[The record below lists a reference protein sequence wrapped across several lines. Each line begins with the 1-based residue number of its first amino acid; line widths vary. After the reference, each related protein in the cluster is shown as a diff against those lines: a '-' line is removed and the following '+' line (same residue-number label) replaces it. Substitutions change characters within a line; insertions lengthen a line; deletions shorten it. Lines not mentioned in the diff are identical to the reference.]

1 MNLTGSKFR
10 VSAVAGAIFALVA
23 LAQSAIA
30 DSIYHLG
37 PDTYGGG
44 PIGTF
49 LIPSVAQG
57 VLFDLDAYDSPTE
70 MTLMG
75 LDNNFGEKV
84 SCVAATRSMFVCS
97 VEGVLQGHHG
107 DDQHEWQANGQGLG
121 GNDSLGHG
129 PNDNDPLTQF
139 VNSPVDDPAAL
150 VQTASI
156 GDDPL
161 LGLLTVPEPG
171 SLILL
176 VSALLIFLRHNRR
189 LRRS

>member
-1 MNLTGSKFR
+1 
-10 VSAVAGAIFALVA
+10 
-23 LAQSAIA
+23 
-30 DSIYHLG
+30 
-37 PDTYGGG
+37 
-44 PIGTF
+44 
-49 LIPSVAQG
+49 
-57 VLFDLDAYDSPTE
+57 
-70 MTLMG
+70 
-75 LDNNFGEKV
+75 
-84 SCVAATRSMFVCS
+84 MFVCS

-139 VNSPVDDPAAL
+139 VNSPVEDPAAL

>member
-1 MNLTGSKFR
+1 
-10 VSAVAGAIFALVA
+10 

-70 MTLMG
+70 MTLTG

-84 SCVAATRSMFVCS
+84 SCVAATRFIFVCS
-97 VEGVLQGHHG
+97 VEGVLQAHHG
-107 DDQHEWQANGQGLG
+107 DDQHEWQANSQGLG

-129 PNDNDPLTQF
+129 LNDNDPITKIG
-139 VNSPVDDPAAL
+139 NGPGDGPAAL
-150 VQTASI
+150 FQTANI
-156 GDDPL
+156 GSDPL
-161 LGLLTVPEPG
+161 LGTTSVPEPG
-171 SLILL
+171 SLMLL
-176 VSALLIFLRHNRR
+176 VSALLIFSVTTRR